1 MNSPHPPPA
10 GWYPDPS
17 GRAPFRYWDGAQWT
31 EHTNQGTPPSP
42 SVGQAAPAAPQAYP
56 GTPAAPQGYTQGTG
70 YAGYTAA
77 PSAPVTAGGPL
88 TAQSFFDD
96 LKRFEG
102 YAVVVAGALLFL
114 VFSFLPW
121 VSTDL
126 SGFDVNTGLPAT
138 ESNSANAWDGDTAWW
153 IRGWEVNLQNVQGTT
168 KPDSG
173 TDMIILLP
181 LALAGAGLAVATRMG
196 RSVSYG
202 REIALGAS
210 ALLAALMIGE
220 VMHMSSVLDE
230 VPDLLA
236 QINGPAFE
244 GSIGFGMY
252 SATFAALVMAVG
264 AGRSLMASKQ
274 PKA

>member
-42 SVGQAAPAAPQAYP
+42 SVAQAAPAAYP
-56 GTPAAPQGYTQGTG
+56 GNPAPPQGFTQGTG

-77 PSAPVTAGGPL
+77 PSGPVAGGPL

-102 YAVVVAGALLFL
+102 YAVVVAGALLFI

-121 VSTDL
+121 VSTEL
-126 SGFDVNTGLPAT
+126 SGFDVNTGLPAS
-138 ESNSANAWDGDTAWW
+138 ESNSSNAWDGDTAWW
-153 IRGWEVNLQNVQGTT
+153 IRGWEVNAANVQGTN

-181 LALAGAGLAVATRMG
+181 LALAGAGVAVALRMG
-196 RSVSYG
+196 RPVSYG
-202 REIALGAS
+202 KEISLGAS

-236 QINGPAFE
+236 QINGPSFE

-252 SATFAALVMAVG
+252 SATFATLVMAVG
-264 AGRSLMASKQ
+264 AGRSLMAAKQ
-274 PKA
+274 AKG